1 MIAEIMVNVPWLI
14 GRILAQTLRI
24 NVKVKIKNREE
35 IRII

>member
-1 MIAEIMVNVPWLI
+1 MAEIIVNDSWLM
-14 GRILAQTLRI
+14 GRKPAQTLRI